1 VGRNASE
8 SPRSGTYERAQALDR
23 CYACAA
29 LARPGHLPA
38 DPQQQAAGTAASPV
52 APDFSSFAIG
62 FDERD
67 RARLHELWD
76 GVIDSQRWSE
86 GDLTRQFE
94 DAWATWNGLPSVA
107 FGSWTGGALAALE
120 YAGVKGETVL
130 CPSNTFMA
138 TPLAAVH
145 AGARVEFVDCNRE
158 DLCMS
163 FEDLERKVAEHK
175 PRAVMLVHIGGH
187 IAFDSERIAELC
199 RGEGIFLIEDC
210 AHAHGAD
217 WNGRKPG
224 SYGDAGVYSFYATKT
239 VSTGEGGT
247 LVSRDPDLIEFA
259 RLFRNYGKPDH
270 EVITGLNFRLS
281 EFTAAIGLVQAERLE
296 EIVAWKNEVARE
308 HIDPQHP
315 GRLQLPDGM
324 TSGLYKYV
332 TFDPIERSTGKVYD
346 QPCHRIMG
354 HQVEMPNSD
363 WVADH
368 HWCVPIYYRPE
379 RQPPST

>member
-1 VGRNASE
+1 M
-8 SPRSGTYERAQALDR
+8 
-23 CYACAA
+23 
-29 LARPGHLPA
+29 
-38 DPQQQAAGTAASPV
+38 GTAPR
-52 APDFSSFAIG
+52 APFSTFRIG

-67 RARLHELWD
+67 RPRLHELWD
-76 GVIDSQRWSE
+76 EVIASQQWTE
-86 GDLTRQFE
+86 GDMTRRFE
-94 DAWATWNGLPSVA
+94 GAWGAWNGLGTVA
-107 FGSWTGGALAALE
+107 LSGWAGGALAALE
-120 YAGVKGETVL
+120 FAGVRGETVL

-138 TPLAAVH
+138 TPLAAVQ

-199 RGEGIFLIEDC
+199 RAEGIFLLEDC
-210 AHAHGAD
+210 AHAHGASWGD
-217 WNGRKPG
+217 RRPG
-224 SYGDAGVYSFYATKT
+224 SYGHAGIYSFYATKT

-247 LVSRDPDLIEFA
+247 LVSRDADLIEFA
-259 RLFRNYGKPDH
+259 RLFRNYGKPEH
-270 EVITGLNFRLS
+270 TVAGLNFRLS
-281 EFTAAIGLVQAERLE
+281 EFTAAVGLVQAERLH
-296 EIVAWKNEVARE
+296 EIVAWKNQVARE
-308 HIDPQHP
+308 HLDPGHP
-315 GRLQLPDGM
+315 GRLRLPDGM

-354 HQVEMPNSD
+354 HHVDLPNSD

-368 HWCVPIYYRPE
+368 HWCVPLYYRPE
-379 RQPPST
+379 RQSPTT